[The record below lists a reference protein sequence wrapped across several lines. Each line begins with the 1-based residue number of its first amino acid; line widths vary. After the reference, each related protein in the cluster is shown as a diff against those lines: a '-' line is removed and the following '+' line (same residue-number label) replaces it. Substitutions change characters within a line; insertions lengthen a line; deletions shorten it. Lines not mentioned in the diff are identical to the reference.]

1 MGATLTYPKL
11 NTLAGGGEGAY
22 PKRVCTTDESVM
34 AREMLARKLEE
45 DRDSDEHFELEMAL
59 IVAEQELRK
68 TEQQAH

>member
-1 MGATLTYPKL
+1 
-11 NTLAGGGEGAY
+11 
-22 PKRVCTTDESVM
+22 M

-59 IVAEQELRK
+59 IVPEQEQRK